1 MKLKLQDTS
10 EFNVA
15 TSSLHALSNSMALT
29 RSDKQSPHSS
39 PRLTRRSI
47 TPNVSSTV
55 SIGQTTNDIY
65 TKVRFV
71 IRINILFTPFTM
83 QLIIFGVFSLFSIA
97 INDTESIN
105 TTITKPT
112 STATT
117 NIGYKQGNEQYTIAC
132 DK

>member
-1 MKLKLQDTS
+1 MISLLSSKQTKTKILKITYFASPKTIKIRKCVIVMKLKLQDTS

-47 TPNVSSTV
+47 TPNVNSTV

-71 IRINILFTPFTM
+71 IQMNIFPTHTFYNAINN
-83 QLIIFGVFSLFSIA
+83 FGMFSLFHF
-97 INDTESIN
+97 
-105 TTITKPT
+105 P
-112 STATT
+112 
-117 NIGYKQGNEQYTIAC
+117 
-132 DK
+132 